1 MWIFIKAYFNHL
13 CLLVFIIFISN
24 TAFAQDELT
33 EIKSFG
39 QNPGNL
45 RMFIFDKI
53 TSTNKPIPLII
64 ALHGCNQDAID
75 FAELSGWNKI
85 AQNQKFLVLYPQQKW
100 TNNVSNCF
108 NWFNS
113 LDIDNKNGECFS
125 IFEMICYVKSHYS
138 IDTTQIFITGV
149 SAGGAMSVALLA
161 NFPSIFNAG
170 AIIAGGAYGLAN
182 NVIEGMNVMTGNI
195 RKSNTELKEL
205 VTNLHTNDSLIIFP
219 KIYIYQG
226 NEDRIVAPKNANFL
240 VSQWCGVHGIDTI
253 ADLIINNQLDSNVRI
268 YTYQN
273 SLQEPKVVLYLI
285 DNLGHKLLISPGES
299 PEKGGKIGFYGEK
312 SNFHSTFQIAVD
324 FKLSP

>member
-53 TSTNKPIPLII
+53 TPTNKPISLII

-170 AIIAGGAYGLAN
+170 AIIAGGAYGVAN
-182 NVIEGMNVMTGNI
+182 NVITGV
-195 RKSNTELKEL
+195 ELMKGRIEQ
-205 VTNLHTNDSLIIFP
+205 TNAQLTKKITKLHPKDSSITYP
-219 KIYIYQG
+219 KIFIYQG
-226 NEDRIVAPKNANFL
+226 KNDKIVNYKNAYILTN
-240 VSQWCGVHGIDTI
+240 QWCGVHRIDTI
-253 ADLIINNQLDSNVRI
+253 ADKISINSLDTNI
-268 YTYQN
+268 TTYQYQDTN
-273 SLQEPKVVLYLI
+273 KVPKITIYMI
-285 DNLGHKLLISPGES
+285 EYLGHKLLISPGLA
-299 PEKGGKIGFYGEK
+299 PDKGGKIGIFGKK
-312 SNFHSTFQIAVD
+312 SNFHSTYQIALD
-324 FKLSP
+324 FKIIP